1 MHSELSPQP
10 VSERGAPPCTES
22 EGAVALVLEGPPSPG
37 AYQNGILR
45 ALREGGPKP
54 CWACG
59 AALGACYAALI
70 AGNPP
75 ERRLER
81 IQQFSK
87 LATSLALGAHTNPP
101 EVDPRR
107 KPSLWLAWLQST
119 LGAAHVPEDPYEGLR
134 AILLGLVD
142 FERIN
147 HAETRLSLGAY
158 DAASTR
164 LAWFD
169 NREGEITPEQVIASL
184 RSPLPPGRTLLE
196 TAFART
202 AAKPSIFPIALDSDS
217 SGQETRNAA
226 LFALVYGAARAPRLE
241 AALA

>member
-1 MHSELSPQP
+1 MHCEPSPQP

-54 CWACG
+54 CWAYG

-75 ERRLER
+75 ERRLAR

-87 LATSLALGAHTNPP
+87 IATSLALGSHRSPP

-119 LGAAHVPEDPYEGLR
+119 LGAARAPDDPYQGLR
-134 AILLGLVD
+134 TILLGLVD

-147 HAETRLSLGAY
+147 HRDTRLSLGAY
-158 DAASTR
+158 DSASAR
-164 LAWFD
+164 LAWID
-169 NREGEITPEQVIASL
+169 NTEGEITPEHVIASL
-184 RSPLPPGRTLLE
+184 RSPLPPGRASLDAAL
-196 TAFART
+196 ART
-202 AAKPSIFPIALDSDS
+202 AAKPSIFPIGLDSDGR
-217 SGQETRNAA
+217 GQETRGS
-226 LFALVYGAARAPRLE
+226 LFALIYRAAPAPRFE